1 MLSVFKKIWPYTK
14 TDSNTGTSMQPQH
27 SLTGISSLKLY
38 RSIDTLPLERF
49 ITCICDKDLT
59 ALVISGN
66 ATGEELV
73 SAWNDIYDQYVIA
86 VNDKEQQYILRLTKE
101 INCLEFDY
109 KLIGLC
115 VTRLEIE
122 HSEEVLGI
130 LKKLVPT
137 NLKFNPADIEQ
148 YKKDLSLIISKSKRM
163 IVEIENKRGELGRL
177 APEKGERVNRSEFD
191 KMIVRASKYMQYKID
206 KKATTVSEFV
216 QIIDEMRKEAD
227 SIDKINKTKNGR

>member
-1 MLSVFKKIWPYTK
+1 MRSALKKIWPFIK
-14 TDSNTGTSMQPQH
+14 TGSNTDTSMHPQH
-27 SLTGISSLKLY
+27 SLTGSSSLTLY
-38 RSIDTLPLERF
+38 RSIDTLPLDRF
-49 ITCICDKDLT
+49 ITCICDQDLL
-59 ALVISGN
+59 ALVISGKP
-66 ATGEELV
+66 TPEELI
-73 SAWNDIYDQYVIA
+73 SAWNEIYDQYVIA

-122 HSEEVLGI
+122 HSDEVLGI
-130 LKKLVPT
+130 LKKLVPS
-137 NLKFNPADIEQ
+137 NIKFNPADIEQ

-177 APEKGERVNRSEFD
+177 APEKGERITRSEFD
-191 KMIVRASKYMQYKID
+191 KMVVRASKYMQNRID
-206 KKATTVSEFV
+206 KKLTTVSEFV

-227 SIDKINKTKNGR
+227 SIENINKSKHGR

>member
-38 RSIDTLPLERF
+38 RSIDNLPLERF
-49 ITCICDKDLT
+49 ITCICDKDLS

-66 ATGEELV
+66 ATKEELV

-101 INCLEFDY
+101 INCLEFDH

-122 HSEEVLGI
+122 HSDDVLQI

-163 IVEIENKRGELGRL
+163 IIEIENKRGELGRL
-177 APEKGERVNRSEFD
+177 APEKGQGVNRSEFD

-206 KKATTVSEFV
+206 KKVTTVSEFV